1 MTPSLAHTTPI
12 EVHEPQGQLLF
23 LNRAGHARA
32 QGGTVAIEAIR
43 VLIADG
49 RALVRAGFRV
59 LLEGEQGIAVA
70 DEAAS
75 GDEAVALARHTRPD
89 VVLMDAD
96 LPGLDTL
103 AATRQIV
110 ADPELQGVQVMI
122 LSSVENDEH
131 LFEALRAGAS
141 GFLVNDT
148 QPTELLRAVRVLARG
163 EALLAPSVTRRVIAE
178 LASRPE
184 RKRPSPE
191 RLEELTARERE
202 VMALVGEGMTNV
214 EISEHLVVSPATART
229 HVSRAMIKLHAR
241 DRAQLVALAY
251 QTGLVLAGGQPAGP
265 DAQSP
270 LLSGAGA
277 G

>member
-1 MTPSLAHTTPI
+1 MTPSLANTTPV
-12 EVHEPQGQLLF
+12 EVPQPQGQLLF
-23 LNRAGHARA
+23 LNRASHARA
-32 QGGTVAIEAIR
+32 EGGTVATGAIR

-59 LLEGEQGIAVA
+59 LLEGEQEIAVA
-70 DEAAS
+70 DEARS
-75 GDEAVALARHTRPD
+75 GDEAVALTRHTRPD
-89 VVLMDAD
+89 VVLMDAG
-96 LPGLDTL
+96 LPGLDAL
-103 AATRQIV
+103 EATRQIV

-122 LSSVENDEH
+122 LSTVESDEH

-202 VMALVGEGMTNV
+202 VMAMVAAGLRND
-214 EISEHLVVSPATART
+214 EIAEYFVISPATVKT
-229 HVSRAMIKLHAR
+229 HVSRALRKLHAR
-241 DRAQLVALAY
+241 DRAQLVAIAY
-251 QTGLVLAGGQPAGP
+251 RYGLVRPGP
-265 DAQSP
+265 RPEPHSF
-270 LLSGAGA
+270 GAA
-277 G
+277 RVALIA